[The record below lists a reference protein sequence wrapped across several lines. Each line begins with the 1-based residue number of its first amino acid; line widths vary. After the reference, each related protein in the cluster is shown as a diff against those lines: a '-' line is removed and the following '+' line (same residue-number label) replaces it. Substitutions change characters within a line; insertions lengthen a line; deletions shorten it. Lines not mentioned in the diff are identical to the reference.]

1 MLRCNQSETG
11 GLATI
16 FKIKVNPQVMLTVR
30 IVLQDRVINGP
41 LGTVIHIRKDR
52 NGNVTK
58 IYVQFYDLMAGL
70 KKSL

>member
-1 MLRCNQSETG
+1 
-11 GLATI
+11 
-16 FKIKVNPQVMLTVR
+16 MLTVR